1 MDKRLNNKKEYSARE
16 AAFRSVMR
24 LFRTDGYSN
33 IETET
38 SAAKYDLK
46 DNDRALYTALV
57 MGVTGRAI
65 SLDWLIKQFSSRK
78 PEKLDRNVLT
88 VLRLGFYQLFFMDRI
103 PDHAAVNETVEL
115 AKSCCARGTAVS
127 GFVNAVMRSALRG
140 RDKLKWPDP
149 ALDRVSALS
158 VRHSLPE
165 WLVRLWLESYPDNA
179 EALME
184 YANSTPPLT
193 LRVNTL
199 RTTAESLR
207 DRISADGFKAE
218 LHPDTPY
225 AVTTDASYSLLS
237 DKYPGEFFVQDR
249 ASQTASEAFGA
260 EAGERI
266 LDACA
271 APGGKSFYS
280 ALRMKNDGKIIS
292 CDIHKNKPELILEG
306 AEALGV
312 TIIEPIIS
320 DSSKP
325 DERFKKQLFDRVLC
339 DVPCS
344 GLGVIAKKPD
354 IRYKDKKQIDQLPE
368 KQYAILDNCSNY
380 VKPGGSLM
388 YSTCTLVPDENEGV
402 AERFTKNHPEF
413 EKFSSR
419 TLFPDTD
426 GCDGFYYSVW
436 KRKLK

>member
-1 MDKRLNNKKEYSARE
+1 MDKNKKIKKEYTARE
-16 AAFRSVMR
+16 AAFRSLMR
-24 LFRTDGYSN
+24 LLRTDGYAN

-46 DNDRALYTALV
+46 EDDRALYTALV

-65 SLDWLIKQFSSRK
+65 SLDWLVGQFSSRK
-78 PEKLDRNVLT
+78 PEKLDRDVLT

-115 AKSCCARGTAVS
+115 AKNCCARGAAVS

-165 WLVRLWLESYPDNA
+165 WLVRLWLKGYPENA

-207 DRISADGFKAE
+207 DRIEADGFKAE
-218 LHPDTPY
+218 IHSDTPY
-225 AVTTDASYSLLS
+225 AVTTDASYNLLS
-237 DKYPGEFFVQDR
+237 EKYPGEFFVQDR

-260 EAGERI
+260 EAGESI

-280 ALRMKNDGKIIS
+280 ALRMNNDGKIIS
-292 CDIHKNKPELILEG
+292 CDIHKNKPALIQEG
-306 AEALGV
+306 AEALGI
-312 TIIEPIIS
+312 TIIKPIIS

-325 DERFKKQLFDRVLC
+325 DERLKKQLFDRVLC

-368 KQYAILDNCSNY
+368 KQFAILENCSNY
-380 VKPGGSLM
+380 VRPGGILM

-402 AERFTKNHPEF
+402 AEKFTEKHPEF
-413 EKFSSR
+413 INISSR
-419 TLFPDTD
+419 TLFPDAD
-426 GCDGFYYSVW
+426 GCDGFYFSIW
-436 KRKLK
+436 KRNL